1 MKNGLLIFSAPS
13 GSGKSTIVNWL
24 MKEHPELKLAF
35 SISCTSRAPRGTEQ
49 NGVEYFFLSP
59 EEFKAKIEADEFLE
73 YEEVYQD
80 RFYGTLKSQVE
91 NQLAKGESV
100 IFDVDVKGGVN
111 IKKFYGERALSIF
124 VQPPSVEELR
134 RRLVGRNTDAPEV
147 IEQRLAKASYELTFA
162 PQFDHVVVND
172 DLEKAQQ
179 EVYQLVK
186 AFLGAEYQYKRK
198 NKAACFANHKVQCS
212 MLKVQSM
219 KVGIFGGSFNPI
231 HTGHIALA
239 KSLCEKACLD
249 EVWFMVSPMNPF
261 KKTATDLLDDQLRLE
276 MVEKAL
282 EHEPQL
288 KACDYEFRLPKPSY
302 TWHTLQAISKDYPE
316 NEFTLLIGGD
326 NWAAFDKWYHHD
338 DILAHYPIV
347 VYPRQGA
354 SIGNVPEGVT
364 IVETPLLNI
373 SSTEIR
379 KRIKEEESIRGMVPE
394 CIEQLAVRNYRQL

>member
-1 MKNGLLIFSAPS
+1 MK
-13 GSGKSTIVNWL
+13 
-24 MKEHPELKLAF
+24 
-35 SISCTSRAPRGTEQ
+35 
-49 NGVEYFFLSP
+49 
-59 EEFKAKIEADEFLE
+59 
-73 YEEVYQD
+73 
-80 RFYGTLKSQVE
+80 
-91 NQLAKGESV
+91 
-100 IFDVDVKGGVN
+100 
-111 IKKFYGERALSIF
+111 
-124 VQPPSVEELR
+124 
-134 RRLVGRNTDAPEV
+134 
-147 IEQRLAKASYELTFA
+147 
-162 PQFDHVVVND
+162 
-172 DLEKAQQ
+172 
-179 EVYQLVK
+179 
-186 AFLGAEYQYKRK
+186 
-198 NKAACFANHKVQCS
+198 
-212 MLKVQSM
+212 

-394 CIEQLAVRNYRQL
+394 CIEQLLPASASVTSFRSISLLRQLVPSSSAETLRRFTALVFTLYTNWSLGFML